1 MAITSSD
8 VNTSKTF
15 RKTALIDKPVQT
27 FKSAPRISP
36 NPYTGLPLTG
46 PYDQAHHIV
55 PEAPDTVAEA
65 TESNPL

>member
-1 MAITSSD
+1 MAISSSD

-27 FKSAPRISP
+27 FKSAPKISP

-46 PYDQAHHIV
+46 AYDKEHHVV
-55 PEAPDTVAEA
+55 PEAPETVADA
-65 TESNPL
+65 TSVNPL